1 MKTSTLLLAG
11 SVTFNLVLAALFFSG
26 PSAPPAPAP
35 VVAAPRPAPKPTAP
49 GPETW
54 AALRT
59 DDLAAQ
65 RDRLRAEGFPPD
77 LVRAIV
83 AAQLSERFAGRRKA
97 LDAAHRDQPFWKNPV
112 PDPARLADH
121 RALAKEQ
128 SAALKALVGADPDN
142 PALAN
147 LRRQLPN
154 FSDERLEQLAAI
166 RERYDEQRQALYGPA
181 RGALTPDENEK
192 IRALEKAQLAE
203 FATVLTPTEFE
214 DYNLRASNVAN
225 NLRYTLSAFD
235 VTESEFRALYRLQS
249 EFEDAHPATYG
260 SLPADQARARSE
272 AQGKLQKDIRAA
284 LGPDRAKEYE
294 RATDYDYRQ
303 STQLVARLGLAP
315 ETANQLYTV
324 RQETQ
329 PRLGAIYG
337 NRDLTPADRAA
348 QLATLNTEM
357 QAKITAVLGP
367 SGYEAYK
374 SYGGSWLQSLR
385 PPTPRPGG

>member
-11 SVTFNLVLAALFFSG
+11 SAALNVALAAFFFSG

-59 DDLAAQ
+59 DDLAAH

-77 LVRAIV
+77 VVRAIV
-83 AAQLSERFAGRRKA
+83 TAQLFERFADRRKA
-97 LDAAHRDQPFWKNPV
+97 LDAAQRDQPFWKNPV
-112 PDPARLADH
+112 ADPARLADY

-128 SAALKALVGADPDN
+128 SAALKALLGADPDN
-142 PALAN
+142 PVLAN

-166 RERYDEQRQALYGPA
+166 RERYDEQRQALYGPSP
-181 RGALTPDENEK
+181 GAMTPDEREK

-203 FATVLTPTEFE
+203 FATVLTPAEFE
-214 DYNLRASNVAN
+214 DYQLRASNVAN
-225 NLRYTLSAFD
+225 SLRHNLSAFD
-235 VTESEFRALYRLQS
+235 VTESEFRTLYRLQN
-249 EFEDAHPATYG
+249 EFEASTPAYSGMT
-260 SLPADQARARSE
+260 PDQARARAE
-272 AQGKLQKDIRAA
+272 AHDKLQGDIRAA

-294 RATDYDYRQ
+294 RATDHDYRQ

-324 RQETQ
+324 RQETL
-329 PRLGAIYG
+329 PRLGEIHG

-348 QLATLNTEM
+348 QLATLNTEV
-357 QAKITAVLGP
+357 QTKLTAVLGP

>member
-235 VTESEFRALYRLQS
+235 VTEAEFRALYRLQS
-249 EFEDAHPATYG
+249 EFEDTHPPTYG

-272 AQGKLQKDIRAA
+272 AQKKLQADIRAA